1 MRQFARVFMAALCVT
16 LIIQI
21 PVIKGFSYAGEIATE
36 DGWTEWFDMSEMG
49 SISAP
54 SGEWEQ
60 RTVYRT
66 RDREYMISNDKNLRG
81 WEVCAELE
89 YWSDWGDWTMSSSE
103 PKYILE
109 DGDEGWVIGYCSDGS
124 VTACIWQKKKL
135 VVNGQ
140 YQWFSRE
147 KSQGKVEKR
156 GYMLYRWNPWSDWNS
171 DGYYDMS
178 ISDDSF
184 EVETKQQY
192 RIKLFGNSINTLS
205 AELIKHDTVKLS
217 WNLVQ
222 GATGYQIYYREIGAR
237 DWNDYY
243 FTIPQNQTDINIY
256 IEDGAGNYEFR
267 IVPYRD
273 YGGREYLSREDIVS
287 SRVHI
292 FDETLEPVTKLI
304 AQDTVNVRWEENDD
318 ATGYNLYYKKESEN
332 SWKCKKVGTNDY
344 NLKISKVTGRYEF
357 FIQPWYE
364 DNLGKVVCPD
374 HSPVV
379 TFTFME
385 KSNLNIMKNNKISVK
400 LIWNKGRGEKD
411 GYEIYRATGFN
422 GKYKKI
428 KTISVNAERKA
439 IIIQKAKGKKYY
451 YKIRPYKKVNG
462 KKVYGPYS
470 DVKSIRL

>member
-1 MRQFARVFMAALCVT
+1 MRQFARVFMAILCVT
-16 LIIQI
+16 LVIQI
-21 PVIKGFSYAGEIATE
+21 PVIKEFSYAGEIATE

-49 SISAP
+49 SIAAP

-66 RDREYMISNDKNLRG
+66 RDREYMISNEKNLRG

-89 YWSDWGDWTMSSSE
+89 HWSDWGEWTESPSE
-103 PKYILE
+103 PGFILE
-109 DGDEGWVIGYCSDGS
+109 NGDKGWVIGYCSDGT
-124 VTACIWQKKKL
+124 VTANICQKKKL
-135 VVNGQ
+135 MINGQ
-140 YQWFSRE
+140 YQWFFRE

-156 GYMLYRWNPWSDWNS
+156 GYMLYRWNPWSDWSS
-171 DGYYDMS
+171 DGYYDMP

-222 GATGYQIYYREIGAR
+222 GATGYQIYYREIGVK
-237 DWNDYY
+237 DWNDSY

-273 YGGREYLSREDIVS
+273 YGGKEYLSREDIVS

-292 FDETLEPVTKLI
+292 FGEISEPVIELS
-304 AQDTVNVRWEENDD
+304 AQDTVNVRWEEDD
-318 ATGYNLYYKKESEN
+318 NASGYNLYYKKETEN
-332 SWKCKKVGTNDY
+332 SWHYKKVWVNDY
-344 NLKISKVTGRYEF
+344 NLKIPKAAGRYEF

-364 DNLGKVVCPD
+364 DNLGKVECPD
-374 HSPVV
+374 YSPVGV
-379 TFTFME
+379 FTFMG
-385 KSNLNIMKNNKISVK
+385 KSNLNIKKNSKISVK
-400 LIWNKGRGEKD
+400 LSWNIKPGLKD
-411 GYEIYRATGFN
+411 GYEIYRAKSLK
-422 GKYKKI
+422 GKYSKV
-428 KTISVNAERKA
+428 KTVNGGQSKKA
-439 IIIQKAKGKKYY
+439 IIVQKNKGQRYY